1 MSSSTTTLAGLS
13 GQPTPATDAPEVDYG
28 LTQEWTQ
35 RRIGEFAGRSATIV
49 NRRKEERERA
59 AQIRSSVEHPR
70 AVFRPGVFRVS
81 VRIPVGVSTVLR
93 ATDGIRAGRLMEGV
107 HFLV

>member
-13 GQPTPATDAPEVDYG
+13 GQPTPATDAYG

-49 NRRKEERERA
+49 NRRKKERERA
-59 AQIRSSVEHPR
+59 A
-70 AVFRPGVFRVS
+70 
-81 VRIPVGVSTVLR
+81 
-93 ATDGIRAGRLMEGV
+93 
-107 HFLV
+107 